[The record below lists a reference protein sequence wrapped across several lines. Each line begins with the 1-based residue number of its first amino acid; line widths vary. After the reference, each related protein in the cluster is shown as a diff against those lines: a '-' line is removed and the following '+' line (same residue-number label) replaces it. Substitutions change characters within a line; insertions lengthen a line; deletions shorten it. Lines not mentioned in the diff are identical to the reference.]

1 MTGGSH
7 FIAVSSDKS
16 IKIVD
21 SSSNESIIERENI
34 HSMGIIDFC
43 QIENEIA
50 TCSSDK
56 SVILHEINLEN
67 KDLIQKR

>member
-1 MTGGSH
+1 L
-7 FIAVSSDKS
+7 
-16 IKIVD
+16 
-21 SSSNESIIERENI
+21 IEKENI

-56 SVILHEINLEN
+56 TVILHEIDLTN
-67 KDLIQKR
+67 KDLIKKRLFEISK

>member
-1 MTGGSH
+1 
-7 FIAVSSDKS
+7 
-16 IKIVD
+16 
-21 SSSNESIIERENI
+21 
-34 HSMGIIDFC
+34 MGIIDFC

-56 SVILHEINLEN
+56 SVIIHEINLEN